1 MNSQKLLIKKSKIME
16 KHKFTISIQGSK
28 KEATDKINALAILAA
43 KLSAKTLKGFAK
55 VVKEDPS
62 KIEFA
67 KNYLGI

>member
-28 KEATDKINALAILAA
+28 KEATDKINALAVLAG

>member
-1 MNSQKLLIKKSKIME
+1 ME